1 MQKLSFLITFCLIAV
16 AINAQESHKWL
27 RKGDSAYEEQN
38 YSDAEVNYRRAL
50 EKESSTKGSYNLGN
64 ATYRQDRFEEAIKH
78 YAQAAENAKDD
89 PTKAKAYHNLGNAYF
104 NNKKYQES
112 IEAYKNALRLNPNDQ
127 GTKQNLANAL
137 RRLPPPQDQ
146 QQQQNQQQNNK
157 NQQQKDDKQ
166 QPPPPQ
172 QQQDQ
177 PQKQDPNK
185 PRPDQGKPNEADEAQ
200 PEDMSKEEAAKLLEI
215 MDQEEQNVQQ
225 KLRKAQSKSKRPTKD
240 W

>member
-1 MQKLSFLITFCLIAV
+1 MQKITFLITFCLLGV
-16 AINAQESHKWL
+16 AAQAQEAHKWL
-27 RKGDSAYEEQN
+27 RKGDSAYEDQN
-38 YSDAEVNYRRAL
+38 FSDAEVNYRRAL
-50 EKESSTKGSYNLGN
+50 EKEGTTKGSYNLGN

-78 YAQAAENAKDD
+78 YTQAAEIAKDD
-89 PTKAKAYHNLGNAYF
+89 PTKAKAYHNLGNAFF

-112 IEAYKNALRLNPNDQ
+112 IEAYKNALRLNPNDL

-157 NQQQKDDKQ
+157 DKQQKDDKQ
-166 QPPPPQ
+166 QPP

-185 PRPDQGKPNEADEAQ
+185 PRPDQGKPSEADEGQ
-200 PEDMSKEEAAKLLEI
+200 PDDMSKEEAAKLLEI